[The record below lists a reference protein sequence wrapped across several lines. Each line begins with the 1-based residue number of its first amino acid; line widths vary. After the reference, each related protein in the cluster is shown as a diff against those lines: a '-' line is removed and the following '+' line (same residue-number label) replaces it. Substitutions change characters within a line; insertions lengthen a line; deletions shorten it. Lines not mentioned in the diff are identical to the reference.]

1 MAGAGNLESN
11 LGYDNGTATSVTMEN
26 VFGTAPVGLVENYNK
41 IKAGTS
47 SDAIILPTVPIA
59 PEKLADDQVENLRN
73 VAEDQRGLPRTAKAD
88 IGSVEIDWIKYDS
101 NGGIFDLGTALAKY
115 EGTIYYEGTQP
126 ETYYQ
131 VGYKDLTQT
140 IPAGMDLH
148 ATREGYQFAGWSKDK
163 DAKDPDA
170 DLAAGQSITIPK
182 GNETLY
188 AVWKNRSR

>member
-1 MAGAGNLESN
+1 M
-11 LGYDNGTATSVTMEN
+11 
-26 VFGTAPVGLVENYNK
+26 
-41 IKAGTS
+41 
-47 SDAIILPTVPIA
+47 
-59 PEKLADDQVENLRN
+59 
-73 VAEDQRGLPRTAKAD
+73 
-88 IGSVEIDWIKYDS
+88 
-101 NGGIFDLGTALAKY
+101 GTALAKY

-182 GNETLY
+182 GMRRCMLFGKIGAGDRSLY
-188 AVWKNRSR
+188 DL